1 MLFCASFLVGRKK
14 PAVPLCV
21 SKGET
26 DKCKHLGGGAAVCTS
41 FIVICI
47 TKSKNNF
54 FCLLGLSRFPDE
66 REPLKCLMTM
76 QSYAHSH
83 FNPSILQFFNSPSYG
98 AYTKFAT
105 ETAILVITVA
115 KSPFSLPYDDGYSI
129 ICNGQK

>member
-47 TKSKNNF
+47 TKSKNVV
-54 FCLLGLSRFPDE
+54 
-66 REPLKCLMTM
+66 CLMDDAKLRTFPL
-76 QSYAHSH
+76 QS
-83 FNPSILQFFNSPSYG
+83 FNSSIFQFSFLWCIYEICGRNGKPCHNCR
-98 AYTKFAT
+98 K
-105 ETAILVITVA
+105 I
-115 KSPFSLPYDDGYSI
+115 PFFPPL
-129 ICNGQK
+129 